1 MAIGEMHG
9 KILKSLGQPAFLGKK
24 KEKQIQTLLE
34 AVKGGMVC
42 VKFPDEVSHS
52 KMKPHNIGNEKRNF
66 IYYIYIY
73 ILCIITKNLSAAYNY
88 ESPPPPV

>member
-1 MAIGEMHG
+1 VFLLHLKTLPPSEQQHILGNLQG
-9 KILKSLGQPAFLGKK
+9 KELGKALGQPAFLGKK

-73 ILCIITKNLSAAYNY
+73 YA
-88 ESPPPPV
+88 